1 VNCPTCQQSAYRLS
15 GGYKH
20 IGAAT
25 RIAYW
30 QCRNDD
36 CEVVKFSVIGQVVR
50 IMTDEPGQTFK
61 SIREAL
67 RVLRLTIRDDRA
79 WFDEVSDE
87 TLALARQVVSLLRNN
102 VI

>member
-15 GGYKH
+15 GGYKRLDH
-20 IGAAT
+20 N

-36 CEVVKFSVIGQVVR
+36 CDTVKFSVIGHVVR

-61 SIREAL
+61 SVREAL
-67 RVLRLTIRDDRA
+67 KVLRLTVRDDRA
-79 WFDEVSDE
+79 WFDEVSEE